1 MLFFY
6 KYKYMLYPVKKKK
19 KTQRKTFMYVE
30 LFPLCIELLYQKS
43 LYHVWLLH

>member
-1 MLFFY
+1 MLFFINTNICY
-6 KYKYMLYPVKKKK
+6 IQLKKK

-43 LYHVWLLH
+43 LYHV